1 MADLNSKNRPLF
13 IKRYQRDKM
22 MAQAQIQSREVRI
35 MELEEEIERCRMD
48 IEAQN
53 KVIVEMEFNIKQ
65 QHEEMEKEKIKP
77 D

>member
-1 MADLNSKNRPLF
+1 
-13 IKRYQRDKM
+13 M